1 MRLTNR
7 VAIVTGAASGI
18 GRGIAL
24 ALAREGARV
33 AVLDLNEAGA
43 ADTVEAIIKEGGQ
56 GAAWRADI
64 SDKPRVDAV
73 VGEILARWEAVHILV
88 NNAGLD
94 RVGPFV
100 ESTEA
105 DWDLILRVNLKG
117 PIVCTR
123 AVLDGMIRQEYGKIV
138 SIASDAGRVGSTG
151 EAVYSAAKGG
161 IIAFTKTMAR
171 ELARHRINVNCIC
184 PGPSDTPLFQREV
197 AAAYP
202 KLAESLKRVI
212 PFGRLGTPEDI
223 APAVIFFASDDS
235 AYVTGQTL
243 SVSGGLTMV

>member
-1 MRLTNR
+1 VRLAER

-43 ADTVEAIIKEGGQ
+43 VDTVEAITKEGGQ

-138 SIASDAGRVGSTG
+138 
-151 EAVYSAAKGG
+151 
-161 IIAFTKTMAR
+161 AR

-184 PGPSDTPLFQREV
+184 PGPSDTPLFQKEV
-197 AAAYP
+197 VAAYP

-223 APAVIFFASDDS
+223 APAVIFFASEES
-235 AYVTGQTL
+235 GYITGQTL
-243 SVSGGLTMV
+243 SVSGGLTMA